1 MLDPSRTDGCGNTA
15 LHYVVGLGLT
25 EVALWLMEH
34 NFNFMAGNYAG
45 ITPMDIA
52 RARGNTWLIRHF
64 EKKYAP
70 AYLMGHAYGD
80 FEI

>member
-1 MLDPSRTDGCGNTA
+1 MLDPSRTDAHGDSA
-15 LHYVVGLGLT
+15 LHFVVRLDLT

-34 NFNFMAGNYAG
+34 NFDFLAANYAG
-45 ITPMDIA
+45 LTPMDIA

-70 AYLMGHAYGD
+70 SYFSLD
-80 FEI
+80 V